1 MKLVQTAM
9 AMESLTKI
17 RTMNVNARPCG
28 GLGFISDD
36 DDDHEEVIKHRAIC
50 PTAWEANQERHSVRI
65 AIDPADAERCLRR
78 RIAGRQRRREAL
90 A

>member
-1 MKLVQTAM
+1 MKLVRTAM

-36 DDDHEEVIKHRAIC
+36 DDDHEEVIKTSCDLA
-50 PTAWEANQERHSVRI
+50 HSVGGK
-65 AIDPADAERCLRR
+65 P
-78 RIAGRQRRREAL
+78 
-90 A
+90 

>member
-1 MKLVQTAM
+1 MHTHMKLVRTAM

-36 DDDHEEVIKHRAIC
+36 DDDHEEVIKTSCDLA
-50 PTAWEANQERHSVRI
+50 HSVGGK
-65 AIDPADAERCLRR
+65 P
-78 RIAGRQRRREAL
+78 
-90 A
+90 